1 MQSQGFVPGEVDAS
15 SDIAHRAHVI
25 LTSALYFPNVGGVEN
40 SLRHLA
46 LELRGLGYRP
56 WILTSSG
63 GMEPRQKRL
72 LACSRVS
79 GIPILRYRF
88 SSIFPVRVFRAWR
101 AARTLA
107 ERTDAKSAIARDH
120 AGALAVAA
128 AGLHGVYL
136 VPGIVA
142 TQHRPAGFN
151 VLRWLNHFASVSGQK
166 LAFRIIDRVAVFSSF
181 MRKSVSAAGGL
192 ENIETVRPGVDS
204 GRFHPVRREVAFATR
219 RELGIP
225 EEARVAV
232 SVGRMAALKRYDLLI
247 DAIATLGS
255 HWHLLLVGD
264 GPHEGR
270 LRRLAMERGASPRIH
285 FVGRTLVPQ
294 RYLACA
300 DVFVLSSDHETF
312 GQVLIEAMA
321 CGLPVAAFDPSIPEV
336 NTATREI
343 VPEEWLFMASRL
355 DSSHLAG
362 AIEDA
367 VSIPLQ
373 RHEIAEWTTAH
384 FSWRKLATDLLQL
397 TGESGSRN
405 VGGSP

>member
-1 MQSQGFVPGEVDAS
+1 VPGEVDAS
-15 SDIAHRAHVI
+15 INIARRAHVI
-25 LTSALYFPNVGGVEN
+25 LTSALYFPHVGGVEN

-46 LELRGLGYRP
+46 LELRSLGYRP

-63 GMEPRQKRL
+63 GMKPGQKRL
-72 LACSRVS
+72 LACSRVA
-79 GIPILRYRF
+79 GIPVLRYRF
-88 SSIFPVRVFRAWR
+88 SSIFPIRVFRAWR

-107 ERTDAKSAIARDH
+107 KRTHAKSAIARDH
-120 AGALAVAA
+120 AGALAIST
-128 AGLHGVYL
+128 AGFHGVYL

-151 VLRWLNHFASVSGQK
+151 VLRWLNHIASVSGQK
-166 LAFRIIDRVAVFSSF
+166 LAFRIIDRVAVFSSY
-181 MRKSVSAAGGL
+181 MRESVRAAGGP

-204 GRFHPVRREVAFATR
+204 GRFHPIRREVAVATR
-219 RELGIP
+219 RDLGVP

-255 HWHLLLVGD
+255 DWHLLLVGD
-264 GPHEGR
+264 GPHEDE
-270 LRRLAMERGASPRIH
+270 LRRLAMEKGATPRIH

-300 DVFVLSSDHETF
+300 DVFVLSSDHEAF

-343 VPEEWLFMASRL
+343 VPEEWLFLASRL
-355 DSSHLAG
+355 DSSDLAG
-362 AIEDA
+362 AIEKA
-367 VSIPLQ
+367 VLIPVK
-373 RHEIAEWTTAH
+373 RDEIAEWTTAH
-384 FSWRKLATDLLQL
+384 FSWRTLATDLLEM
-397 TGESGSRN
+397 TGESASRN